1 MKVILLSDV
10 KGIGKKGELVNTS
23 DGHAK
28 NFLFPKKLAVEATAN
43 NLNAK
48 KRQDDNAEK
57 ERQRILNEAKDL
69 KDKIEKVEVILY
81 GKLGNG
87 KLFGSFTNKE
97 VSLELEKQHNLK
109 VDKKKITLKTPI
121 KNIGTFSAS
130 CKLHPKV
137 SANLDIKVLEEK

>member
-10 KGIGKKGELVNTS
+10 KGVGKKGEVINTS

-28 NFLFPKKLAVEATAN
+28 NFLFPKGLAIEATAN

-48 KRQDDNAEK
+48 KRTDDNDAK
-57 ERQRILNEAKDL
+57 ERQRILDEATTL
-69 KDKIEKVEVILY
+69 KDKIEKVEVVLH

-97 VSLELEKQHNLK
+97 ISTELEKQHNLK

-121 KNIGTFSAS
+121 KNIGTFSAN

-137 SANLDIKVLEEK
+137 TAELDIKVLEEK

>member
-10 KGIGKKGELVNTS
+10 KGVGKKGEVINTS

-28 NFLFPKKLAVEATAN
+28 NFLFPKKLAIEATAN

-48 KRQDDNAEK
+48 KRTDDNEEK
-57 ERQRILNEAKDL
+57 ERQRILDEATAL
-69 KDKIEKVEVILY
+69 KDEIEKVEVILH

-97 VSLELEKQHNLK
+97 ISIELKKQHNLN

-121 KNIGTFSAS
+121 KNIGTFSAN

-137 SANLDIKVLEEK
+137 TAELEIKVLEEK

>member
-10 KGIGKKGELVNTS
+10 KGIGKKGDLVNTS

-28 NFLFPKKLAVEATAN
+28 NFLFPKNLAIEATAG

-57 ERQRILNEAKDL
+57 ERQRILDEANEL
-69 KDKIEKVEVILY
+69 KGKLEKVEVLLH

-97 VSLELEKQHNLK
+97 VSLELGKQHNLK

-137 SANLDIKVLEEK
+137 TADLTIKVLEEK